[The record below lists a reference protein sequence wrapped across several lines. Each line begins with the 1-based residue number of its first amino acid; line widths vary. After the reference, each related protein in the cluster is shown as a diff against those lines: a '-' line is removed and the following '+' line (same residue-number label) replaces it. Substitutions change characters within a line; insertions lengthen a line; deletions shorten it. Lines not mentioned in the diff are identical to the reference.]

1 MRSEVID
8 KILQVEDQAQAIR
21 DKAEEDASSIVLE
34 AQSEAARNVKESQEN
49 ERRHSD
55 QLVNDQTALTQEKIR
70 AIEKESDALSKMQI
84 SVDEALVDEAAD
96 RILRLVTAVPLF
108 GGES

>member
-34 AQSEAARNVKESQEN
+34 AQSEAARIVKESQEN

-96 RILRLVTAVPLF
+96 RILCLVTAVPLF